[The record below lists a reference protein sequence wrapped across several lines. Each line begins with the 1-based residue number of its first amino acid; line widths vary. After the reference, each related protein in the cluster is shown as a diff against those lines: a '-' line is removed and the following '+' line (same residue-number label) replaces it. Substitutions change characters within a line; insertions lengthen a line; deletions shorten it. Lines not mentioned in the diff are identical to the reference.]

1 MQVLRGDDPSRMG
14 DFKLLAVLGAG
25 GMATVYL
32 ADMKRC
38 AADPILAVVKV
49 LRREWSQDEYV
60 RRLFRREIEALSEMN
75 AQGTLKLLD
84 SDPDSASPWFAT
96 EYVPGMDLR
105 TLVSDHGP
113 LATRAVLRLAAE
125 IAPILM
131 RLQNYNIVHR
141 DLKPSNILILSAA
154 DGSLRLIDFG
164 VARRLDRTRTKPTM
178 KVGTDAFMAPEQMFG
193 GAGHPSDM
201 FALGL
206 TLAFAAT
213 GRERD
218 RPDLTEA
225 LLSRAPRFPE
235 DAFDDLGKPLREVV
249 KACTRP
255 DPAHRM
261 TAEELLTR
269 LAHHGVRTRE
279 NRTNRATWLPNTAR
293 TRVLKHAEH
302 TRGFMPE
309 QRTRQRASTR
319 PVTRADG
326 PEVSWTHRL
335 SGRAWYTSPIDVAEG
350 IAVCSLDGSV
360 QLLDSMDGTV
370 LWQRDLGGRIENT
383 PATGHGM
390 LFVPCSDR
398 TLLALDINDG
408 SLRWSYRAGDSC
420 LFAPVV
426 HGERV
431 LVGARDGGVHC
442 LSAHTGKAHW
452 VSRRGNGPVFD
463 RPTVAADRVYVS
475 GWQGHLEALRLDDG
489 SSTTRLPQ
497 VKDIVGAPTAQE
509 DRLFLASRT
518 GALCAVETETGLQAW
533 CLAGR
538 TAACTG
544 PVMGHDMLYLGTVG
558 GTVWAHDTHTGSR
571 VWRHSTSR
579 RIKCAPVHDNDTL
592 YVGSGHTLTALDA
605 LEGRLHWTHRTGASM
620 HAPPLLAHGHAYVAT
635 WDCAVQAL
643 RLPSPALR

>member
-1 MQVLRGDDPSRMG
+1 MG

-32 ADMKRC
+32 ADVKRS
-38 AADPILAVVKV
+38 AADSKLAVVKV
-49 LRREWSQDEYV
+49 LRREWAQDEYV

-75 AQGTLKLLD
+75 AHGTLKLLD
-84 SDPDSASPWFAT
+84 GDPDSSSPWFAT

-113 LATRAVLRLAAE
+113 LETQAVLRLAAE
-125 IAPILM
+125 IAPILI
-131 RLQNYNIVHR
+131 RLQEYSIVHR

-164 VARRLDRTRTKPTM
+164 VARRLDRTRTKPSM

-213 GRERD
+213 GREWS
-218 RPDLTEA
+218 RPDLTEV
-225 LLSRAPRFPE
+225 LLHRAPRFPE
-235 DAFDDLGKPLREVV
+235 DAFDDLGEPLREVV

-255 DPAHRM
+255 DPAQRM
-261 TAEELLTR
+261 TAQELLTR
-269 LAHHGVRTRE
+269 LAHHGVRTRQKRSH
-279 NRTNRATWLPNTAR
+279 RTTWLPNTAR
-293 TRVLKHAEH
+293 TRVLEHAEH
-302 TRGFMPE
+302 TRDFMPV
-309 QRTRQRASTR
+309 QRTRPRASAR
-319 PVTRADG
+319 PAALPEG
-326 PEVSWTHRL
+326 PEVSWTHRV
-335 SGRAWYTSPIDVAEG
+335 SGRAWYTSPIDVTVG

-360 QLLDSMDGTV
+360 QLLDAMDGAV
-370 LWQRDLGGRIENT
+370 LWQRDLGGRVENT
-383 PATGHGM
+383 PAAGHGM

-398 TLLALDINDG
+398 TLLALDTNDG
-408 SLRWSYRAGDSC
+408 SLRWAYHAGDSC

-426 HGERV
+426 DGERV

-442 LSAHTGKAHW
+442 ISVHTGKPHW
-452 VSRRGNGPVFD
+452 VSGRGNGPVFD
-463 RPTVAADRVYVS
+463 RPTVAAGRVYVS
-475 GWQGHLEALRLDDG
+475 GWQGHLKGLCLADG
-489 SSTTRLPQ
+489 TSTTRLPQ
-497 VKDIVGAPTAQE
+497 VKDIVGAPAAQE

-518 GALCAVETETGLQAW
+518 GALCAVETESGLQAW
-533 CLAGR
+533 CMAGR

-544 PVMGHDMLYLGTVG
+544 PVMGRGMLYLGTVG
-558 GTVWAHDTHTGSR
+558 GTVWAHETRTGSR
-571 VWRHSTSR
+571 MWHHSTSQ
-579 RIKCAPVHDNDTL
+579 RIKCAPVHADDTL
-592 YVGSGHTLTALDA
+592 YIGSGHTLTALDA
-605 LEGRLHWTHRTGASM
+605 LEGHLRWTHRTDASM

-643 RLPSPALR
+643 RLPSPGLL